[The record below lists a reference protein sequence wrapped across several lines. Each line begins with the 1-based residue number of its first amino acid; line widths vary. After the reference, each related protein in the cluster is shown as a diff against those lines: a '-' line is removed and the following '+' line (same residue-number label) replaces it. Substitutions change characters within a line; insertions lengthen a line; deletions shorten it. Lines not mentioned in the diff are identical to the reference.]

1 MEVQHG
7 DMTVTSEERVL
18 DVILTWCMGAC
29 ETFHWTSVDELLRTS
44 TPEQLFGERHW
55 TSVDELLRTSTPEQL
70 FGERLSAINTLLPL
84 LRFPLMQLSTLKRVH
99 TVFLVI
105 QFYCEATCAELN
117 LFGLQYCL
125 LFHCRWREVI

>member
-7 DMTVTSEERVL
+7 DMTVMSEERVL

-44 TPEQLFGERHW
+44 TPEQLFVERI
-55 TSVDELLRTSTPEQL
+55 
-70 FGERLSAINTLLPL
+70 SAINTLLPL
-84 LRFPLMQLSTLKRVH
+84 VRFPLMQLSILKRVH
-99 TVFLVI
+99 TAFFVI
-105 QFYCEATCAELN
+105 QFYYEATCAELN

-125 LFHCRWREVI
+125 LLHYRWRGVI